1 MPTFSELQIELKK
14 LQNRKAILTYLVEH
28 IDDKFLAASGEEA
41 KNKLLGT
48 DGLPV
53 PEEAFE
59 ILVDNTLNSELEQTD
74 VEIQKILSTDVGP
87 KKIALKPEGDKK

>member
-59 ILVDNTLNSELEQTD
+59 ILVDNTLIPNWSRRMLRSRRSSART
-74 VEIQKILSTDVGP
+74 
-87 KKIALKPEGDKK
+87 